1 VAPDAP
7 ETVSV
12 APADG
17 PSPWWYRWRFLTIGA
32 VYFCGFFFGNLVTGI
47 LGLPVV
53 PAVVQWGAALGPNGT
68 RILYGVA
75 FLFALVAWALRTWGG
90 AYLRPDVV
98 WNADALGDR
107 LLVDGPF
114 SYVRNPLYLG
124 NLFLALAA
132 GLLAP
137 PPASNHGCSAH
148 ATARRTMR
156 TRPQCRR
163 YSRVRLRRRSRVRC
177 AEPRRSPS
185 GCAPRSSPR
194 SSRCRCSW
202 LGYTLSLVPEVS
214 RSPLW
219 SSPQLP
225 ILLCSVLVTIFVCLN
240 FPYME

>member
-7 ETVSV
+7 EAVTAAS
-12 APADG
+12 ADG
-17 PSPWWYRWRFLTIGA
+17 PSPWWYRWRFATIGS

-53 PAVVQWGAALGPNGT
+53 PAVLQWGAALGPNGP

-75 FLFALVAWALRTWGG
+75 FLFALIAWALRAWGG

-114 SYVRNPLYLG
+114 RYVRNPLYLG

-137 PPASNHGCSAH
+137 PLGFAIVVVGNVFVALALAGVESRLLRARYGAAYDAYAAAVPALVPRLSPARVEGSVRGAPSLALGLRSEIFSAIL
-148 ATARRTMR
+148 M
-156 TRPQCRR
+156 
-163 YSRVRLRRRSRVRC
+163 
-177 AEPRRSPS
+177 
-185 GCAPRSSPR
+185 
-194 SSRCRCSW
+194 
-202 LGYTLSLVPEVS
+202 LSLLAVWLHALA
-214 RSPLW
+214 SP
-219 SSPQLP
+219 
-225 ILLCSVLVTIFVCLN
+225 
-240 FPYME
+240 

>member
-1 VAPDAP
+1 VAPDTPQAV
-7 ETVSV
+7 TA

-17 PSPWWYRWRFLTIGA
+17 PSPWWYRWRFLTIGP
-32 VYFCGFFFGNLVTGI
+32 VYFCGFFFGNLVTGM

-53 PAVVQWGAALGPNGT
+53 PAVLQWGAALGPNGP

-75 FLFALVAWALRTWGG
+75 FLFALIAWALRTWGG

-137 PPASNHGCSAH
+137 PLGFAIVVIGNVFMALALAGVESRLLRARYGAAYDAYAAAVPALLPRATPAQVEGSVRGTPSLALGLRSEIFSALL
-148 ATARRTMR
+148 A
-156 TRPQCRR
+156 
-163 YSRVRLRRRSRVRC
+163 
-177 AEPRRSPS
+177 
-185 GCAPRSSPR
+185 
-194 SSRCRCSW
+194 
-202 LGYTLSLVPEVS
+202 LSLLAVWLHALARP
-214 RSPLW
+214 
-219 SSPQLP
+219 
-225 ILLCSVLVTIFVCLN
+225 
-240 FPYME
+240 